1 MKKFRYSMQ
10 SILDVKYRLEDQA
23 KGEFALAVA
32 RHQEEVEKE
41 EQMKCQKV
49 EYEQE
54 LKERMLDKLDFREIA
69 ITKAGI
75 RFMEDQIRKQ
85 KRVVAMANHEVEV
98 AREKLSDLM
107 IERKTQE
114 KLRENAFDRYKKEIS
129 AEEMKE
135 IDEIVSFRFNNQQ

>member
-10 SILDVKYRLEDQA
+10 SILNVKYRLEDQA
-23 KGEFALAVA
+23 KSEFALAVA

-41 EQMKCQKV
+41 EQMQLQKV
-49 EYEQE
+49 GYEQE
-54 LKERMLDKLDFREIA
+54 LKNKMLDRLDFREIA

-85 KRVVAMANHEVEV
+85 KRVVAMADHEVEV

-107 IERKTQE
+107 KERKTQE
-114 KLRENAFDRYKKEIS
+114 KLRENAFDRYKKEMS

-135 IDEIVSFRFNNQQ
+135 IDEIVSFRFNN

>member
-10 SILDVKYRLEDQA
+10 SILNIKYRLEDQA
-23 KGEFALAVA
+23 KSEFALAVA
-32 RHQEEVEKE
+32 KHQEEVEKE
-41 EQMKCQKV
+41 EQMKLQKAG
-49 EYEQE
+49 YELE
-54 LKERMLDKLDFREIA
+54 LKNRMLDKLDFREIA

-75 RFMEDQIRKQ
+75 RFMEDQIRRQ

-98 AREKLSDLM
+98 AREKLSGLM

-114 KLRENAFDRYKKEIS
+114 KLRDNAFDRYKKELS

-135 IDEIVSFRFNNQQ
+135 IDEIVSFRFNNK

>member
-1 MKKFRYSMQ
+1 MKKFRYNMQ
-10 SILDVKYRLEDQA
+10 SILNIKYRLEDQA
-23 KGEFALAVA
+23 KSEYAFAVV

-41 EQMKCQKV
+41 EQMELQKKG
-49 EYEQE
+49 YETD
-54 LKERMLDKLDFREIA
+54 LKNLMLDRLDFREITC
-69 ITKAGI
+69 TKAGI
-75 RFMEDQIRKQ
+75 RYMDDQIRKQ

-114 KLRENAFDRYKKEIS
+114 KLREDAFSRYKKEIL
-129 AEEMKE
+129 AEESKE

>member
-1 MKKFRYSMQ
+1 MQ
-10 SILDVKYRLEDQA
+10 SILNIKYRLEDQA
-23 KGEFALAVA
+23 KSEFALAVA
-32 RHQEEVEKE
+32 KHQEEVEKE
-41 EQMKCQKV
+41 AQMQLQKTG
-49 EYEQE
+49 YELE
-54 LKERMLDKLDFREIA
+54 LKNRMLDKLDFREIA

-98 AREKLSDLM
+98 AREKLSGLM

-114 KLRENAFDRYKKEIS
+114 KLRDHAFDRYKKEMS

-135 IDEIVSFRFNNQQ
+135 IDEIVSFRFNNQ

>member
-10 SILDVKYRLEDQA
+10 SILNVKYRLEDQA
-23 KGEFALAVA
+23 KSEFALAVA

-41 EQMKCQKV
+41 EQMQLQKV
-49 EYEQE
+49 GYEQE
-54 LKERMLDKLDFREIA
+54 LKNKMLDRLDFREIA

-85 KRVVAMANHEVEV
+85 KRVVAMADHEVEV

-107 IERKTQE
+107 KERKTQE
-114 KLRENAFDRYKKEIS
+114 KLRENAFDRYKKELS

-135 IDEIVSFRFNNQQ
+135 IDEIVSFRFNN

>member
-10 SILDVKYRLEDQA
+10 SILDIKYRLEDQA
-23 KGEFALAVA
+23 KGEFAFAVA

-41 EQMKCQKV
+41 EQMKCQKMG
-49 EYEQE
+49 YEQE
-54 LKERMLDKLDFREIA
+54 LKDRMLNKLDFREIA

-85 KRVVAMANHEVEV
+85 KRVVAMADHEVEV

-114 KLRENAFDRYKKEIS
+114 KLRENAFDRYKKEMS
-129 AEEMKE
+129 AEERKE
-135 IDEIVSFRFNNQQ
+135 IDEIVSFRFHR